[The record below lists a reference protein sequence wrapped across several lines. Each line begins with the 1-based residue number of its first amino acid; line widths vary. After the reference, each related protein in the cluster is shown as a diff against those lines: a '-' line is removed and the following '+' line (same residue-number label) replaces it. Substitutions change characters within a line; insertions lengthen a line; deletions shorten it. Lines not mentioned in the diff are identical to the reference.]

1 MRRILPVL
9 AASLVVVAAASAG
22 RSAAPRWQP
31 ATYPVDG
38 HPSPVQVAT
47 TVANGATVFAAKLD
61 HTRTRLALYPGTL
74 EPPGASPRGPT
85 EVPHGQR
92 WRLLATF
99 NGGFKANAGA
109 GGFVVNGR
117 VDEPLLNG
125 MGTLVEY
132 RNGSLG
138 ILLWQGRTSPRTLVL
153 ARQNLP
159 PLVWNGRPSPQ
170 IDNVPRRGA
179 TLGGGTAVW
188 RTAVGLTAAGDLVY
202 VAGGNQTPSSLADA
216 LIGLGAV
223 RAIELDINPE
233 WPTFIA
239 YRHRGGR
246 DPVAVVPNPQQS
258 AYRFLS
264 PDQRDFFAVYTRPGG
279 GPSVPYR

>member
-1 MRRILPVL
+1 MRRALFVAVAAL
-9 AASLVVVAAASAG
+9 AVAAAASAAG
-22 RSAAPRWQP
+22 PPAPRWRP

-38 HPSPVQVAT
+38 RPSPVQVGT
-47 TVANGATVFAAKLD
+47 TIANGVPVFVVKVD

-74 EPPGASPRGPT
+74 EPPGASPRGPA
-85 EVPHGQR
+85 EVPHSQR

-117 VDEPLLNG
+117 VAGPLVNG

-132 RNGSLG
+132 RDGSLG
-138 ILLWQGRTSPRTLVL
+138 ILLWQGRTNPRALVL

-159 PLVWNGRPSPQ
+159 PLVWNGAPSPQ
-170 IDNVPRRGA
+170 IDDVFRWGA
-179 TLGGGTAVW
+179 TLGGGAAVW
-188 RTAVGLTAAGDLVY
+188 RTAVGLTADGDLVY
-202 VAGGNQTPSSLADA
+202 LAGENQTPRSLAEA
-216 LIGLGAV
+216 LIGVGVV

-239 YRHRGGR
+239 YGHRGGR

-258 AYRFLS
+258 TSRFLF
-264 PDQRDFFAVYTRPGG
+264 PDQRDFFAVYTRAGG
-279 GPSVPYR
+279 GPSVPFD